1 MVWPLPEIGKKSD
14 RKSGSHTTILHAGG
28 FHPVGKPLALE
39 ADLPD
44 IANEVSE
51 ARPSCPTDSS
61 ILLGLERREAW
72 ASAALFDRLETV
84 VERSL
89 YRVLQQRGS
98 DFEDLVQITF
108 ERIVRTLME
117 RRFAAQC
124 SLTTWASSIATN
136 VAIDAV
142 RRRVRERRLFG
153 STPIENADS
162 ELFSHATGAD
172 SLESRTEID
181 KLQRVLT
188 QMNPG
193 QAEAVFLHDV
203 MGHDLREIAEIAQ
216 ISVAAAQSRLVR
228 GRKELL
234 RRVKS
239 YPHGGQ
245 ST

>member
-1 MVWPLPEIGKKSD
+1 MVRRRLKVKKS
-14 RKSGSHTTILHAGG
+14 RRGSGRRTTILDAGG
-28 FHPVGKPLALE
+28 FRPAGKQLALE

-44 IANEVSE
+44 VTNEVSE

-72 ASAALFDRLETV
+72 AATALFDRLEAV

-89 YRVLQQRGS
+89 YRVLQQRGP

-108 ERIVRTLME
+108 ERIVRTLMDH
-117 RRFAAQC
+117 RFAAQC
-124 SLTTWASSIATN
+124 SLTTWATSIASN

-142 RRRVRERRLFG
+142 RKRVRERRLFG
-153 STPIENADS
+153 STSIENADS
-162 ELFSHATGAD
+162 ELVSHASGAD
-172 SLESRTEID
+172 SLESRTEIK
-181 KLQRVLT
+181 KLQRVLA
-188 QMNPG
+188 QMNQG
-193 QAEAVFLHDV
+193 QAEAVYLHDV
-203 MGHDLREIAEIAQ
+203 MGHDLREIAEIAR

-245 ST
+245 SP